1 MPPASSGVGIAAIG
15 RSGAA
20 ATGAAATSTSTS
32 TSYNNVNRNRQIDAG
47 QNEFQH
53 NAANRK
59 GVPYRD
65 QASRDKYGQGRGGA
79 EARSNYRGRDP
90 VTESRRQQAQST
102 LQSRGMDPAQAR
114 DQLRNDP
121 ATRERAQAAAAGS
134 RDRGNV
140 GGGQGGVG
148 GGRDGGAGN
157 IGASRDRAQALGGNE
172 HAFRGANNPGQSRQ
186 QFDRGS
192 ASRQSASNF
201 SGGGGARGGG
211 GGGGRRRWWRPPTL
225 TRGDAHV
232 DVAFDRR
239 RGSHRVAGV
248 PAGCSARVR
257 AEELHD
263 AGVRGQALVKAMR
276 ANDTKALQTVL
287 GQDWRRFIPTDDLS
301 RDDVNAFLAGWDQ
314 SHKIDNEGD
323 DTALISV
330 GAEPGFT
337 LPIPI
342 VKNKAALW
350 KFDVVSGTD
359 RLRTARIGRNELA
372 AMQAV
377 LAYYDAQRE
386 YATEDRSGKGVR
398 EYARRLVSSPG
409 KKDGLFWPAKLDEP
423 ESPLGPLLAQQK
435 PKAPG
440 YWGYYY
446 KILTGQGKD
455 APGGAYDYVIGRR
468 MRAGFALVA
477 WPVRYGDT
485 GVMTF
490 MVSHAWDRGRERPR
504 AEHRRHRAR
513 DDTL

>member
-1 MPPASSGVGIAAIG
+1 MRMSMSHLI
-15 RSGAA
+15 
-20 ATGAAATSTSTS
+20 ATGVRTALLACLLAAPLAHAQKSFMTPES
-32 TSYNNVNRNRQIDAG
+32 
-47 QNEFQH
+47 
-53 NAANRK
+53 AA
-59 GVPYRD
+59 
-65 QASRDKYGQGRGGA
+65 
-79 EARSNYRGRDP
+79 E
-90 VTESRRQQAQST
+90 
-102 LQSRGMDPAQAR
+102 
-114 DQLRNDP
+114 
-121 ATRERAQAAAAGS
+121 
-134 RDRGNV
+134 
-140 GGGQGGVG
+140 
-148 GGRDGGAGN
+148 
-157 IGASRDRAQALGGNE
+157 
-172 HAFRGANNPGQSRQ
+172 
-186 QFDRGS
+186 
-192 ASRQSASNF
+192 
-201 SGGGGARGGG
+201 
-211 GGGGRRRWWRPPTL
+211 
-225 TRGDAHV
+225 
-232 DVAFDRR
+232 
-239 RGSHRVAGV
+239 
-248 PAGCSARVR
+248 
-257 AEELHD
+257 
-263 AGVRGQALVKAMR
+263 ALVKAMR

-287 GQDWRRFIPTDDLS
+287 GQDWKRFIPTDDLS
-301 RDDVNAFLAGWDQ
+301 RDDVNAFLAAWDQ

-330 GAEPGFT
+330 GAEPSFT

-398 EYARRLVSSPG
+398 EYARKLVSSPG

-455 APGGAYDYVIGRR
+455 APGGAYDYVIGGR

-490 MVSHAWDRGRERPR
+490 MVSHAGIVVEKDLGPSTDAIAR
-504 AEHRRHRAR
+504 AMTRFDPGEGWNKAPVP
-513 DDTL
+513 